1 MNIVL
6 LLYEMLLG
14 KTGLVN
20 NTGETIIPLTSG
32 ISDMLPLSSDFK
44 VIFTFFDT
52 DPDIGYVTDYTG
64 VKLSNKSYSYA
75 ALQPNNKLIY
85 AYKYGIGIKDS
96 VVDVF
101 ESNGKI
107 KFDDKFSNLTDLD
120 SNNLYTFSRINED
133 GVRFMDANFN
143 ELPDMYIEGANFA
156 RTISD
161 KAKTPNNDMFY
172 SVTFV
177 NSDPDNNIYD
187 YYEKIYRITT
197 IINPDTSGGYNFIFA
212 GICITVIAFGI
223 ILCKKYRI

>member
-1 MNIVL
+1 MKI
-6 LLYEMLLG
+6 G

-20 NTGETIIPLTSG
+20 KKGETIIPLTSG
-32 ISDMLPLSSDFK
+32 ISDILPLSSDFK

-52 DPDIGYVTDYTG
+52 DPDVGYVTDYTG

-75 ALQPNNKLIY
+75 ALQPSNKLIY

-120 SNNLYTFSRINED
+120 ANNLYTFSRINEE
-133 GVRFMDANFN
+133 GVRFMDADFN
-143 ELPDMYIEGANFA
+143 ELSDMYIEGANFA

-161 KAKTPNNDMFY
+161 KTKTPNDDMFY

-187 YYEKIYRITT
+187 YSEKIYRITT
-197 IINPDTSGGYNFIFA
+197 ITNPDTSGSYNFVFA
-212 GICITVIAFGI
+212 GICILVIAVGFAI
-223 ILCKKYRI
+223 CKKYRI

>member
-1 MNIVL
+1 MKI
-6 LLYEMLLG
+6 G

-20 NTGETIIPLTSG
+20 KKGETIIPLTSG
-32 ISDMLPLSSDFK
+32 FADMLPLSSDFK

-52 DPDIGYVTDYTG
+52 DPDVGYITDYTG
-64 VKLSNKSYSYA
+64 IKLSNKSYSFA

-85 AYKYGIGIKDS
+85 AYKYGISQTDS

-101 ESNGKI
+101 NSTGKI
-107 KFDDKFSNLTDLD
+107 LFDDKFSNLTDLD
-120 SNNLYTFSRINED
+120 ANNLYTFSRINEE
-133 GVRFMDANFN
+133 GVRFMDADFN

-156 RTISD
+156 RAISD
-161 KAKTPNNDMFY
+161 KTKTPDDDMFY

-187 YYEKIYRITT
+187 YSEKIYRITT
-197 IINPDTSGGYNFIFA
+197 ITNPDTSGSYNFVFA

-223 ILCKKYRI
+223 LLCKKYRI